1 MSKNIYSKGQNLL
14 TEIFCNV
21 MNLFSVSFKSFITET
36 FNTAKYRS
44 FFFFLNSL
52 NIIAVIEE
60 APPHHLRDLS
70 PEY

>member
-21 MNLFSVSFKSFITET
+21 INLFSVNFKSFITET
-36 FNTAKYRS
+36 FNTAV

-60 APPHHLRDLS
+60 APSHHLRDLS